1 MILAAASPSIV
12 AAIIAASASLVVA
25 IVTAVFTQRQS
36 VALKKLEAAQA
47 EDNARIAYNYEA
59 RKRLYAVCEPLLFQA
74 MEQAE
79 DARSRICSLA
89 KAAHTGNLRADGT
102 GWLSQLDAYYFKS
115 TVYSLL
121 APITTFSILQR
132 RLTTIDLGLDTTVR
146 AKYEMLKL
154 VFFSFS
160 KDWELAECG
169 GDSGRLEY
177 DRNKTDLGE
186 PNRDDLLRDS
196 PQQHA
201 PQGLYRGMIYVVA
214 EALISKA
221 GESAKASDPALA
233 PERCMTFGEFQREW
247 DRAES
252 ERSSPVTS
260 APDRHPFQS
269 QTQSAMVPVF
279 DSLVDLFADFHPE
292 RKPVLWRVLLSQH
305 LLYRALSSG
314 KPRLAPLT
322 EEEIESFDW
331 RVDAGGAEDFRKSL
345 SIAEEFVGEEL
356 AALRKHLGKK

>member
-1 MILAAASPSIV
+1 VILAAASPSIV
-12 AAIIAASASLVVA
+12 AAIIAAVASLVVA
-25 IVTAVFTQRQS
+25 IVTAVFTRRQS
-36 VALKKLEAAQA
+36 IALKELEAAQA

-89 KAAHTGNLRADGT
+89 KAARTGNLMADGA
-102 GWLSQLDAYYFKS
+102 GWLARSDGYYFKS

-132 RLTTIDLGLDTTVR
+132 RLTTIDLGLDETVR

-160 KDWELAECG
+160 KDWEIAEYG
-169 GDSGRLEY
+169 GDSGKLEY
-177 DRNKTDLGE
+177 DRNRTDPGE
-186 PNRDDLLRDS
+186 PGREELLRDS
-196 PQQHA
+196 PQRYA

-221 GESAKASDPALA
+221 GESAKGSDPALA

-252 ERSSPVTS
+252 ELSSPVAS
-260 APDRHPFQS
+260 APDRLPFQS
-269 QTQSAMVPVF
+269 RTQSAMVPVF
-279 DSLVDLFADFHPE
+279 DSLVELFADFHPE

-305 LLYRALSSG
+305 LLYRALSG
-314 KPRLAPLT
+314 DKPILAPLM
-322 EEEIESFDW
+322 EKEIESFDW
-331 RVDAGGAEDFRKSL
+331 RVDAASTADYRKPL
-345 SIAEEFVGEEL
+345 SIAEGFVDGEL
-356 AALRKHLGKK
+356 AALRGHLGQ

>member
-1 MILAAASPSIV
+1 MTLAAASPSIV
-12 AAIIAASASLVVA
+12 AAIITALASLLVA
-25 IVTAVFTQRQS
+25 VATAVFSRRQS

-47 EDNARIAYNYEA
+47 ESNARIAYNYEA

-79 DARSRICSLA
+79 DACSRICSLA
-89 KAAHTGNLRADGT
+89 KAARKGQLRADGT
-102 GWLSQLDAYYFKS
+102 GWLTQSDRYYFKS

-132 RLTTIDLGLDTTVR
+132 RLTTIDLGLDASVR

-169 GDSGRLEY
+169 GDGSRLEY

-186 PNRDDLLRDS
+186 PGRKELLRDS

-214 EALISKA
+214 EALISKT
-221 GESAKASDPALA
+221 GESVKASDAA
-233 PERCMTFGEFQREW
+233 VAAERCMTFGEFQREW
-247 DRAES
+247 DRAET
-252 ERSSPVTS
+252 ERSSAVTW
-260 APDRHPFQS
+260 APDRRPLQS
-269 QTQSAMVPVF
+269 STTSSMVPVF
-279 DSLVDLFADFHPE
+279 DSLVDLLAEFHPQ
-292 RKPVLWRVLLSQH
+292 RKPVLWRVLLSQY
-305 LLYRALSSG
+305 LLYRALPGGEPS
-314 KPRLAPLT
+314 LTPLT
-322 EEEIESFDW
+322 EEEIECFDW
-331 RVDAGGAEDFRKSL
+331 RVDAADAGDFRGPL
-345 SIAEEFVGEEL
+345 SIAEGFVGEEL
-356 AALRKHLGKK
+356 ASLRRHLGQ